1 MRKSDVFE
9 ITCYDKTT
17 GRILD
22 TGTTCLPETLETK
35 TVGVIVGRQVAD
47 LDGFRVDLASREVV
61 AMPPRPSFHHEF
73 DYQTLRWIDPRTDD
87 EMWAAVRAER
97 DARLAATDWTQLPD
111 VPLATKE
118 SWAAYRQA
126 LRDVTRQVD
135 PRAIAW
141 PPPPA

>member
-1 MRKSDVFE
+1 MNKSDVFE

-22 TGTTCLPETLETK
+22 TGTTCLPETLESA

-61 AMPPRPSFHHEF
+61 AMPPRPSVHHEF
-73 DYQTLRWIDPRTDD
+73 DYQALRWVDPRT
-87 EMWAAVRAER
+87 EVELWAAVRAER

-111 VPLATKE
+111 VPLTTKE

-126 LRDVTRQVD
+126 LRDVTRQAD